1 MSAILE
7 HAVARLSQKIAKF
20 DGVIKFSIIDEGE
33 ILLDQKGV
41 RIEGGPSQATL
52 TASADVFEKI
62 LLSELNAMTAYMSGK
77 LQINGDMS
85 VLMRVARALSP

>member
-33 ILLDQKGV
+33 ILLDQNRKNEVG
-41 RIEGGPSQATL
+41 IP
-52 TASADVFEKI
+52 F
-62 LLSELNAMTAYMSGK
+62 
-77 LQINGDMS
+77 
-85 VLMRVARALSP
+85 VAFSPYLRALTPWQA

>member
-7 HAVARLSQKIAKF
+7 HAVALLSQKIAKF

-62 LLSELNAMTAYMSGK
+62 LLS
-77 LQINGDMS
+77 
-85 VLMRVARALSP
+85 

>member
-41 RIEGGPSQATL
+41 RIEGGAKPSN
-52 TASADVFEKI
+52 
-62 LLSELNAMTAYMSGK
+62 LNRK
-77 LQINGDMS
+77 C
-85 VLMRVARALSP
+85 